1 MAAKKTPPVIGASA
15 SNARI
20 EISYDGEI
28 YKILAVPTLGYGRAI
43 QKFTTQFGDVEESEV
58 PPLEEMALL
67 DAFFEYQL
75 PKALREALEQSGATY
90 EILGEIFR
98 VWAEEVQA
106 MQGATPGESQAS

>member
-1 MAAKKTPPVIGASA
+1 
-15 SNARI
+15 
-20 EISYDGEI
+20 
-28 YKILAVPTLGYGRAI
+28 
-43 QKFTTQFGDVEESEV
+43 
-58 PPLEEMALL
+58 MALL

-75 PKALREALEQSGATY
+75 PTALREALEQSSATY